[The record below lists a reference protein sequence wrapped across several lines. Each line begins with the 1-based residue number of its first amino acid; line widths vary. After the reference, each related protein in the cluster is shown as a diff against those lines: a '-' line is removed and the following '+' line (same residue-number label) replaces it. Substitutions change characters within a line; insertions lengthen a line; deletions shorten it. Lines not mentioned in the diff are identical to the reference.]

1 MTKKQ
6 KKVLYQIIA
15 AVILIVILKLLPAFP
30 TPVELV
36 LYLIPYLVVGWDVL
50 RKALKGI
57 KNRQPFDECFLMAV
71 ATVGAFAL
79 GDYVEGCAVILFYQI
94 GELFQSVAVGKS
106 RQSIA
111 SLMDIRPDYANIEDE
126 DGKLNRSAVEL
137 GYSALVVSNFTLYGD
152 TSRGKR
158 PSFIHAAR
166 GELAV
171 PCYEKFLDE
180 MNRQGLQEVTH
191 GEFGADMQLDLV
203 NDGPVTIVID
213 TDEWKK

>member
-1 MTKKQ
+1 MRA
-6 KKVLYQIIA
+6 VLTRVKSA
-15 AVILIVILKLLPAFP
+15 SV
-30 TPVELV
+30 
-36 LYLIPYLVVGWDVL
+36 
-50 RKALKGI
+50 
-57 KNRQPFDECFLMAV
+57 
-71 ATVGAFAL
+71 TVDGKTI
-79 GDYVEGCAVILFYQI
+79 GQI
-94 GELFQSVAVGKS
+94 GQGFLILLGITHEDTEAQAVKLADKLVGL
-106 RQSIA
+106 RIF
-111 SLMDIRPDYANIEDE
+111 EDE

-171 PCYEKFLDE
+171 PCYEKFLEE
-180 MNRQGLQEVTH
+180 MSHQGLKDLQH
-191 GEFGADMQLDLV
+191 GEFGADMKIDLL

>member
-1 MTKKQ
+1 M
-6 KKVLYQIIA
+6 LAPAPSFCRNIQIRRFSYASSHPARHPRKRYRQRGRPRAIGPGL
-15 AVILIVILKLLPAFP
+15 VILLGVRDTDDSAIVPKLA
-30 TPVELV
+30 EKCAH
-36 LYLIPYLVVGWDVL
+36 L
-50 RKALKGI
+50 RI
-57 KNRQPFDECFLMAV
+57 F
-71 ATVGAFAL
+71 
-79 GDYVEGCAVILFYQI
+79 
-94 GELFQSVAVGKS
+94 
-106 RQSIA
+106 
-111 SLMDIRPDYANIEDE
+111 EDE

-171 PCYEKFLDE
+171 PCYEKFLAE
-180 MNRQGLQEVTH
+180 MSHQGLKDLQH
-191 GEFGADMQLDLV
+191 GEFGADMKIDLV

>member
-1 MTKKQ
+1 MR
-6 KKVLYQIIA
+6 
-15 AVILIVILKLLPAFP
+15 AVIQRVTRASVTVNGGEPRAIGPGLVIL
-30 TPVELV
+30 
-36 LYLIPYLVVGWDVL
+36 
-50 RKALKGI
+50 
-57 KNRQPFDECFLMAV
+57 
-71 ATVGAFAL
+71 L
-79 GDYVEGCAVILFYQI
+79 GVRDT
-94 GELFQSVAVGKS
+94 
-106 RQSIA
+106 
-111 SLMDIRPDYANIEDE
+111 DE

-171 PCYEKFLDE
+171 PCYEKFLEE
-180 MNRQGLQEVTH
+180 MSHQGLKDLQH
-191 GEFGADMQLDLV
+191 GEFGADMKIDLV

>member
-1 MTKKQ
+1 MRA
-6 KKVLYQIIA
+6 VLTRVKSA
-15 AVILIVILKLLPAFP
+15 
-30 TPVELV
+30 
-36 LYLIPYLVVGWDVL
+36 
-50 RKALKGI
+50 
-57 KNRQPFDECFLMAV
+57 
-71 ATVGAFAL
+71 
-79 GDYVEGCAVILFYQI
+79 
-94 GELFQSVAVGKS
+94 SVAVDGKTIGQIGQGFLILLGITHEDTEAQAVKLADKLVGL
-106 RQSIA
+106 RIF
-111 SLMDIRPDYANIEDE
+111 EDE

-171 PCYEKFLDE
+171 PCYEKFLEE
-180 MNRQGLQEVTH
+180 MSHQGLKDLQH
-191 GEFGADMQLDLV
+191 GEFGADMKIDLV

>member
-1 MTKKQ
+1 MRA
-6 KKVLYQIIA
+6 VLTRVKSA
-15 AVILIVILKLLPAFP
+15 SV
-30 TPVELV
+30 
-36 LYLIPYLVVGWDVL
+36 
-50 RKALKGI
+50 
-57 KNRQPFDECFLMAV
+57 
-71 ATVGAFAL
+71 TVDGKTI
-79 GDYVEGCAVILFYQI
+79 GQI
-94 GELFQSVAVGKS
+94 GQGFLILLGITHEDTEAQAVKLADKLVGL
-106 RQSIA
+106 RIF
-111 SLMDIRPDYANIEDE
+111 EDE

-171 PCYEKFLDE
+171 PCYEKFLEE
-180 MNRQGLQEVTH
+180 MSHQGLKDLQH
-191 GEFGADMQLDLV
+191 GEFGADMKIDLV